1 MSSVSKFVLAA
12 AAIGM
17 AAAASPT
24 SAAVVVVGPGAS
36 AGVTTCANWSFTGA
50 TEVACAGGYNPGPPG
65 GGNLLQGTLQ
75 DPGLAA
81 ITSLGYVG
89 TGAYLGS
96 VSISGSTLT
105 FTTALSGLSIIGIHY
120 GGAGDPGGEATSF
133 FSFLAAPGTTS
144 ITVTSRPPTQTPFGL
159 SNVQLFSTNG
169 RVPVPEP
176 ATWAM
181 MLLGF
186 GGIGLAMRR
195 SRKLSA
201 RALPQLA

>member
-1 MSSVSKFVLAA
+1 MYSVSKFVLAA

-17 AAAASPT
+17 AAAASSA

-36 AGVTTCANWSFTGA
+36 AGVTTCANWTFSGA

-75 DPGLAA
+75 DPGLLA
-81 ITSLGYVG
+81 ITNLGYVG
-89 TGAYLGS
+89 TGAYLGTVS
-96 VSISGSTLT
+96 VVGNTLNFSTV
-105 FTTALSGLSIIGIHY
+105 LSGLTIIGIHY

-133 FSFLAAPGTTS
+133 FSFLVAPGTTS

-159 SNVQLFSTNG
+159 SNVALFSTG
-169 RVPVPEP
+169 GAVPEP